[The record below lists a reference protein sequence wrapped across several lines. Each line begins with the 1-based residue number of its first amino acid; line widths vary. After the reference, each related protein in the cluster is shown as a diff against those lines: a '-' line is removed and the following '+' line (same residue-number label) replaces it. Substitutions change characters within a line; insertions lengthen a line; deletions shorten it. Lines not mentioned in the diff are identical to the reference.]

1 MAESSTGGEW
11 PVSATPFLVPVIVIP
26 LALIIDNKAA

>member
-1 MAESSTGGEW
+1 MADPLRGVNV